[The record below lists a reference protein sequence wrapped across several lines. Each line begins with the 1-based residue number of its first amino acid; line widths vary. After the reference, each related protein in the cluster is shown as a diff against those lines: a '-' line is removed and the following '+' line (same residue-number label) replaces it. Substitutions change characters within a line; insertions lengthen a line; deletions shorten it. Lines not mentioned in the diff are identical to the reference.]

1 MRNKNSTYTFRVD
14 QECKDKFKVYC
25 RIMNVSPS
33 DVLSE
38 VMTDFNNVVDEI
50 VKMKNIDDLQAMVQ
64 SKFVSVQNELDLLKA
79 KRK

>member
-64 SKFVSVQNELDLLKA
+64 SKFTSVQNELDLLKA

>member
-79 KRK
+79 KRR